1 MNQTAGRHDS
11 PAPPDAGLAR
21 PLLISWALAACV
33 LIAVAAQRI
42 ARLQLPDPDDTLRLL
57 EVRAWLAGQSWW
69 DVSQYGFSGA
79 GEVMHWSR
87 LVDLPLAAAMAVLR
101 PVFGTVVGERIAIV
115 LVPLLTLLA
124 IMALVGKI
132 THALSDRPS
141 ALLAI
146 LMVPLTAPIIAQAQ
160 PLRIDHHGWQV
171 VAALCAAHAL
181 ICRHGWPAGLIAGIA
196 AAFLVSISFEGFP
209 FALLTLAVGGLLWV
223 ADPQARTALRIQA
236 STLLPALTLL
246 HVATRG
252 PAMFAPACDAVSP
265 AWLGVIATA
274 TLGILTATWLPA
286 RSRLVRFGWLT
297 LAGIVTIGAMVL
309 LVRDC
314 AGGPFGNLDP
324 LTRRVWFDNVAEGLP
339 IWRQWPTVAVATFAL
354 PFLSIGATCLGWRRA
369 PTPAARQRWAIRLGL
384 LIGATACA
392 LMVLR
397 AGALA
402 NALAVPAMA
411 VFIEARLRVA
421 RTIAAPG
428 RRTIAL
434 AGLIALAAV
443 GAILSEALL
452 AMGVP
457 GSAEAQIPARYR
469 DGHRQYCLKRPDFRA
484 LNILPAGAVVLAPLD
499 VSPDIILFT
508 RLRPIASGHHRNLER
523 MRFVLTS
530 LMASPDVARRAIT
543 AQGVDYII
551 GCPGNPDNANLVKE
565 APHGLWARLENG
577 ERFDWLQPVAI
588 PNSPILAWRV
598 VRPLASS
605 PA

>member
-1 MNQTAGRHDS
+1 MSDTGRRDA

-21 PLLISWALAACV
+21 PLLISWALAAVV

-42 ARLQLPDPDDTLRLL
+42 ARLQMPDPDDTLRML

-69 DVSQYGFSGA
+69 DVGQHGFSGA

-87 LVDLPLAAAMAVLR
+87 LVDLPLAAAMLVLR
-101 PVFGTVVGERIAIV
+101 PIFGTVVGERIAIV
-115 LVPLLTLLA
+115 LIPLLTLLA
-124 IMALVGKI
+124 IMALVGAI
-132 THALSDRPS
+132 ARALSDRPS
-141 ALLAI
+141 ALFAM
-146 LMVPLTAPIIAQAQ
+146 LMVPLTAPIIAQAE

-171 VAALCAAHAL
+171 VAALCASYAL
-181 ICRHGWPAGLIAGIA
+181 ICRRGWQAGLIAGIA
-196 AAFLVSISFEGFP
+196 AAVLVSISFEGFP
-209 FALLTLAVGGLLWV
+209 FALLALAVGGLLWV
-223 ADPQARTALRIQA
+223 ADPHARTTLRVQA
-236 STLLPALTLL
+236 ATLITALTLL

-252 PAMFAPACDAVSP
+252 PAMFTPACDAVSP

-274 TLGILTATWLPA
+274 ALGILVATGSPA
-286 RSRLVRFGWLT
+286 RTAPMRFGWLA
-297 LAGIVTIGAMVL
+297 LAGTVTLGAMVL

-314 AGGPFGNLDP
+314 AGGPFGSLDP

-354 PFLSIGATCLGWRRA
+354 PFLSIGVTWLGWRQASA
-369 PTPAARQRWAIRLGL
+369 PATRQRWAILFGL

-402 NALAVPAMA
+402 NALAIPAMA

-421 RTIAAPG
+421 RTIVGPV

-434 AGLIALAAV
+434 AGLLTLAAV
-443 GAILSEALL
+443 GAVASEALL
-452 AMGVP
+452 AMGLP
-457 GSAEAQIPARYR
+457 DSAKAQIPARYL
-469 DGHRQYCLKRPDFRA
+469 DGRRPFCLKRPDFRA
-484 LNILPAGAVVLAPLD
+484 LKVLPANAVVLAPLD
-499 VSPDIILFT
+499 IGPDIILFT
-508 RLRPIASGHHRNLER
+508 HLRPIASGHHRNLER

-530 LMASPDVARRAIT
+530 LMAKPEIARGPVT
-543 AQGVDYII
+543 AYGVDYIV
-551 GCPGNPDNANLVKE
+551 GCPGNPDNVNLVKE

-577 ERFDWLQPVAI
+577 ERFDWLEPVPI

-598 VRPLASS
+598 VRPLARP

>member
-1 MNQTAGRHDS
+1 MTD
-11 PAPPDAGLAR
+11 PARTDAPDGGLAR

-69 DVSQYGFSGA
+69 DVGQYGFSGS
-79 GEVMHWSR
+79 GQVMHWSR
-87 LVDLPLAAAMAVLR
+87 LVDLPLAAAMVVLR
-101 PVFGTVVGERIAIV
+101 PIFGTMVGDRIAIIV
-115 LVPLLTLLA
+115 VPLLTLLA
-124 IMALVGKI
+124 IMALVGTI
-132 THALSDRPS
+132 TRALSDRPS

-146 LMVPLTAPIIAQAQ
+146 LMVPLTAPVIAQAQ

-171 VAALCAAHAL
+171 VAALCASHAL
-181 ICRHGWPAGLIAGIA
+181 ICRRGWQAGLIAGIA
-196 AAFLVSISFEGFP
+196 AAFLVAISFEGFP
-209 FALLTLAVGGLLWV
+209 FALLTLAAGGLLWV
-223 ADPQARTALRIQA
+223 TDPQARAALRMQA
-236 STLLPALTLL
+236 ATLIVALTLL
-246 HVATRG
+246 HAATRG

-274 TLGILTATWLPA
+274 ALGILAATWLPA
-286 RSRLVRFGWLT
+286 RSAIARFGWLA
-297 LAGIVTIGAMVL
+297 LAGIVTIGAMIL

-314 AGGPFGNLDP
+314 AGGPFGHLDP

-339 IWRQWPTVAVATFAL
+339 IWQQWPVVAVATFAL
-354 PFLSIGATCLGWRRA
+354 PFLSIGATWRGMRQA
-369 PTPAARQRWAIRLGL
+369 TDPAGRRRWAILLGL
-384 LIGATACA
+384 LVGATVCA

-421 RTIAAPG
+421 RTIAAPA

-434 AGLIALAAV
+434 AGLLALAAV
-443 GAILSEALL
+443 GAVASEALL
-452 AMGVP
+452 ALGVP
-457 GSAEAQIPARYR
+457 GSAQAHIPARYS
-469 DGHRQYCLKRPDFRA
+469 DGRRPYCLKRPDVAA
-484 LNILPAGAVVLAPLD
+484 LQVLPAGAVVLAPLD
-499 VSPDIILFT
+499 ISPDIVLFT

-530 LMASPDVARRAIT
+530 LMAKPAIARGPVT
-543 AQGVDYII
+543 AYGVDYIV
-551 GCPGNPDNANLVKE
+551 GCPGNPDNANLVNE

-577 ERFDWLQPVAI
+577 ERFDWLEPVPI
-588 PNSPILAWRV
+588 PDSPILAWRV
-598 VRPLASS
+598 VRPLARP

>member
-1 MNQTAGRHDS
+1 M
-11 PAPPDAGLAR
+11 PAPPDAGLTR

-33 LIAVAAQRI
+33 LIAVAASRI

-69 DVSQYGFSGA
+69 DVSQYGFSGS

-87 LVDLPLAAAMAVLR
+87 LVDLPLAAAMTVLR
-101 PVFGTVVGERIAIV
+101 PIFGAVVGDRIAIV

-124 IMALVGKI
+124 IMALVGTI
-132 THALSDRPS
+132 ARALSDRPS

-171 VAALCAAHAL
+171 VAALCAAYAL
-181 ICRHGWPAGLIAGIA
+181 ICRRGWQAGMIAGVA

-223 ADPQARTALRIQA
+223 ADPQARSALRAQA
-236 STLLPALTLL
+236 STLIAALTLL

-265 AWLGVIATA
+265 AWLGVLATA
-274 TLGILTATWLPA
+274 TLGILVATWLPA
-286 RSRLVRFGWLT
+286 RSAPARFGWLA
-297 LAGIVTIGAMVL
+297 LAGIVTLGAMVL

-324 LTRRVWFDNVAEGLP
+324 LTRRIWFDNVAEGLP
-339 IWRQWPTVAVATFAL
+339 IWQQWPAVVVATFAL
-354 PFLSIGATCLGWRRA
+354 PFLSIGATWLGWRQA
-369 PTPAARQRWAIRLGL
+369 VDPAARRRWAIVLGL
-384 LIGATACA
+384 LVGATACA

-411 VFIEARLRVA
+411 VFIEARLRIA

-434 AGLIALAAV
+434 AGLLTLAAV
-443 GAILSEALL
+443 GAVASEALL
-452 AMGVP
+452 AIGVP
-457 GSAEAQIPARYR
+457 GSAEAHIPARYR
-469 DGHRQYCLKRPDFRA
+469 DGRRPYCLKRPDFGA
-484 LNILPAGAVVLAPLD
+484 LNVLPAGAVVLAPLD
-499 VSPDIILFT
+499 ISPDIILFT
-508 RLRPIASGHHRNLER
+508 HLRPIASGHHRNLDR

-530 LMASPDVARRAIT
+530 LMAKPDIARGPIAAHGI
-543 AQGVDYII
+543 DYIV
-551 GCPGNPDNANLVKE
+551 GCPGNPDNVNLVKE

-577 ERFDWLQPVAI
+577 ERFDWLEPVPI
-588 PNSPILAWRV
+588 PNSPLLAWRV
-598 VRPLASS
+598 IRPLASP